1 MQLLLLPFFGD
12 YIKPVLQEKSKVNNP
27 LTNKKA
33 LEIAIKA

>member
-1 MQLLLLPFFGD
+1 MPLLLLPFLGD

-33 LEIAIKA
+33 LEISIKA